1 MKYVALI
8 LLFSLLAI
16 SCTTFADSAS
26 PNSTYDWTGVYVGG
40 FVGGASSAKTNT
52 TDPYRP
58 SNGNWWSSPY
68 TAPYNYTTSASFIG
82 GGTVGYN
89 WQIGKTAYL
98 IGLEG
103 EYGYLSMDGSGI
115 DPNNAAWNLANPS
128 PSPVSAT
135 HNTKI
140 GGNYGYGLVGGRIGY
155 AFDKTLFYIKSGA
168 VFTKTQTNYSD
179 GSFLNTSGSSNT
191 PGYAIGAGIEYAL
204 PSQWF
209 KLAKN
214 ITIKTEYL
222 YFGINRT
229 QTSSGNNSN
238 GNLYT
243 TTYSISGISTAKIG
257 VNYKF

>member
-1 MKYVALI
+1 MY
-8 LLFSLLAI
+8 
-16 SCTTFADSAS
+16 
-26 PNSTYDWTGVYVGG
+26 
-40 FVGGASSAKTNT
+40 
-52 TDPYRP
+52 
-58 SNGNWWSSPY
+58 
-68 TAPYNYTTSASFIG
+68 
-82 GGTVGYN
+82 
-89 WQIGKTAYL
+89 
-98 IGLEG
+98 
-103 EYGYLSMDGSGI
+103 GSGI

-140 GGNYGYGLVGGRIGY
+140 GGNDGYGLVGGRIGY

-243 TTYSISGISTAKIG
+243 TTDSISGISTAKIG

>member
-1 MKYVALI
+1 MSED
-8 LLFSLLAI
+8 LL
-16 SCTTFADSAS
+16 
-26 PNSTYDWTGVYVGG
+26 
-40 FVGGASSAKTNT
+40 GGASSAKTNT

-128 PSPVSAT
+128 PSRVSAT

-140 GGNYGYGLVGGRIGY
+140 GGNDGYGLVGGRIGY

-168 VFTKTQTNYSD
+168 VFTKTQTNYSN

-191 PGYAIGAGIEYAL
+191 PGYAIGVGI
-204 PSQWF
+204 
-209 KLAKN
+209 
-214 ITIKTEYL
+214 EYL

-229 QTSSGNNSN
+229 QTSSGNNFN

-243 TTYSISGISTAKIG
+243 TTDSISGISTAKIG